1 MKSTCVK
8 HSCICTSCYRCL
20 PDDELQ
26 RRYKSPTR
34 YKNLSS
40 IFVSGKE
47 YGTRTHS
54 VLLIDGSNHITFV
67 EETLMPDFTWKRQ
80 QFQNKLICDNTN

>member
-1 MKSTCVK
+1 MHVYA
-8 HSCICTSCYRCL
+8 IYYRYL

-26 RRYKSPTR
+26 KRCPIIYE
-34 YKNLSS
+34 NLSS

-54 VLLIDGSNHITFV
+54 ILLIDGSNHITFI

-80 QFQNKLICDNTN
+80 QFQNELICDNAF

>member
-1 MKSTCVK
+1 MKSTYVK
-8 HSCICTSCYRCL
+8 CSYICKISYYRCL

-26 RRYKSPTR
+26 KRCPTR

-40 IFVSGKE
+40 IFVSGNE

-54 VLLIDGSNHITFV
+54 ILLIDGSNHVTFV

-80 QFQNKLICDNTN
+80 QFQNKLICDNTY